1 MQLKKEISYI
11 IINYQAP
18 CHQFLNSSLTNVALW
33 SLWKMSGGKLHQPKD
48 DFCSLAL
55 SSTSVIKLS
64 CSPSEGA
71 DLILS
76 TLLCVVLY
84 CWLLNCKVWAVEGEC
99 CWSPLNSR
107 SPVWLTPCGNPTEI
121 PLHTSE
127 RSSSLSGAPQEYCCV
142 PPWVRGPS
150 SHTTALV
157 LRLLQLLVFRVQ

>member
-1 MQLKKEISYI
+1 MPPVFKLFPHQCCPVISLKNVWRKT
-11 IINYQAP
+11 AP
-18 CHQFLNSSLTNVALW
+18 TQRW
-33 SLWKMSGGKLHQPKD
+33 SLFSCPQLH
-48 DFCSLAL
+48 
-55 SSTSVIKLS
+55 TSVIKLS